1 MYQKLP
7 TNTGPKSSHS
17 VEDNRRYA
25 CRLQVQ
31 ILLAVS
37 MTVKKI
43 SVKEGLI
50 KKLDS
55 YGSDNDS
62 YSNKIAN
69 VLSIAE
75 GKMNKCPLLNGDEDT

>member
-1 MYQKLP
+1 
-7 TNTGPKSSHS
+7 
-17 VEDNRRYA
+17 
-25 CRLQVQ
+25 
-31 ILLAVS
+31 